1 MQGKMNNAQSHEEE
15 YLDDGFDDDNY
26 DDEEMPDDNDYHRKV
41 QLL

>member
-26 DDEEMPDDNDYHRKV
+26 DDEN
-41 QLL
+41 Q

>member
-26 DDEEMPDDNDYHRKV
+26 DDENN
-41 QLL
+41 QQ